1 MNIKYTLA
9 LLSIT
14 ACSYLT
20 CHSLSARHD
29 SSDTHEP
36 GTVIN
41 TETVNRNGIDS
52 YFTSSEINDKIF
64 DRISGKSFGADCTTP
79 RTSLRYITVLH
90 VDIDGNTRLG
100 EMICHKSISD
110 DLLDIFRNLYNAGY
124 PIERMVLIDEYNADD
139 EASMSANNSSS
150 FNFRRISGSK
160 KLSKHSRGMAV
171 DINPLYNPYVRTRPD
186 GKKSIAPKS
195 GKPYADRSATFPY
208 KIQKG
213 DLCYN
218 EFIRHGF
225 RWGGDWRKSKDYQHF
240 EK

>member
-1 MNIKYTLA
+1 MNIKCTLT
-9 LLSIT
+9 LLSIV
-14 ACSYLT
+14 ACSYIT
-20 CHSLSARHD
+20 CHGIPALP
-29 SSDTHEP
+29 DTIETVQP
-36 GTVIN
+36 GAVVN
-41 TETVNRNGIDS
+41 TESLNQNGIDA
-52 YFTSSEINDKIF
+52 YFTSSEITDRIF
-64 DRISGKSFGADCTTP
+64 DHIKGKSFGPGCTTP
-79 RTSLRYITVLH
+79 RASLRYITVLH

-139 EASMSANNSSS
+139 EASMAANNSSS

-171 DINPLYNPYVRTRPD
+171 DINPLYNPYVRTRSD

-195 GKPYADRSATFPY
+195 GKPYADRSSTFPY